1 LRAHE
6 QLEAEALFERLDV
19 PSDGRLRKPEQARG
33 AGQRSFLQDGEE
45 AAVEAPVGLTG
56 IHIFSYSI
64 SKDFGNF
71 I

>member
-1 LRAHE
+1 LRPKPS
-6 QLEAEALFERLDV
+6 FERLDV
-19 PSDGRLRKPEQARG
+19 PGDGRLRKPEHARG

-64 SKDFGNF
+64 SKYFGNF